1 MSWDRRPAPT
11 RNKLNPSSS
20 QTDTC
25 LSVLPSLLFIYFA
38 GWLFLTKQRLGSS
51 LACPSAPRS
60 TSERGRRLVPLLRG
74 QLGPRAWVTCSKNVS
89 APARAA
95 GGCPEILPKAAGTRG
110 LSQARPGPVLR
121 SPSPRVAPPRL
132 GSGRGRVRRPGPLQR
147 AVSLRELPGGA
158 LRLRLQSAAPS
169 TGGRVRKAL
178 ARELQDGGDQRLDG
192 STGPRCSHV
201 QGPARE
207 SNMHPQ
213 PVIQDAWL
221 LVTCL
226 PASPRQQ
233 PPEKAPVACE
243 VGKLDTVVSRR
254 SEVTEQQLSVSKATR
269 PPNGRTGT
277 GVWISAIP

>member
-1 MSWDRRPAPT
+1 MSWDCRPAPT

-60 TSERGRRLVPLLRG
+60 TSERGRRLVPLQRR

-121 SPSPRVAPPRL
+121 SPRPRVAPPRL
-132 GSGRGRVRRPGPLQR
+132 GSGRGRVRRPGRLQR

-169 TGGRVRKAL
+169 TGGRVRKTM
-178 ARELQDGGDQRLDG
+178 ARPYGKTDLG
-192 STGPRCSHV
+192 
-201 QGPARE
+201 
-207 SNMHPQ
+207 HPQ
-213 PVIQDAWL
+213 PA
-221 LVTCL
+221 
-226 PASPRQQ
+226 
-233 PPEKAPVACE
+233 E
-243 VGKLDTVVSRR
+243 
-254 SEVTEQQLSVSKATR
+254 TR
-269 PPNGRTGT
+269 PGNHLLKYSKPPRTSQRVKYAPPTSHTGCLASSHLPSSFPTPTASREGT
-277 GVWISAIP
+277 RSLFGLRRYVSVTLLTWENALCPALNSHL